1 MQIPFAVGS
10 VRLVH
15 SWQDWGESLGS
26 VALTFCMSP
35 TWMLH
40 ERAGCALRCLNTA
53 IEFLQPPLHRIIA
66 HCSRPSS
73 VSGCS

>member
-26 VALTFCMSP
+26 VALIFCMSP
-35 TWMLH
+35 ARMQRY
-40 ERAGCALRCLNTA
+40 RAWCALRCLNA
-53 IEFLQPPLHRIIA
+53 AAEYLQPPYHIIA
-66 HCSRPSS
+66 QC
-73 VSGCS
+73 